1 MLRAVRFLQFYLLR
15 CWRAQPVAMLAVLLS
30 AAGLCVA
37 LSLSLAVE
45 RERGE
50 AQEELTAL
58 RHQRLAAARPQPSL
72 ATPTIAAPELLAFD
86 STEVVR
92 GFTTIVADA
101 GLPLEEVSYAL
112 EDVRE
117 QPYLRYRISLSVK
130 STYPQ
135 IRKAV
140 AALASAMPHV
150 ALDGIRC
157 SRESTAVAAL
167 GCELSFSAFFR
178 KPHG

>member
-1 MLRAVRFLQFYLLR
+1 
-15 CWRAQPVAMLAVLLS
+15 MLAVLL
-30 AAGLCVA
+30 AGAGLAVA
-37 LSLSLAVE
+37 LSMSLAVE
-45 RERGE
+45 RERGQ
-50 AQEELTAL
+50 AHEELTAL
-58 RHQRLAAARPQPSL
+58 RHQRLAATARPQPSL
-72 ATPTIAAPELLAFD
+72 ATPTTAIPELPEFD

-92 GFTTIVADA
+92 AFTSIVADA

-135 IRKAV
+135 TRQAV

>member
-1 MLRAVRFLQFYLLR
+1 MG
-15 CWRAQPVAMLAVLLS
+15 MLAVLLS

-37 LSLSLAVE
+37 LSMALVIE
-45 RERGE
+45 RERAE

-58 RHQRLAAARPQPSL
+58 RHQRLAPARPQPPL
-72 ATPTIAAPELLAFD
+72 AIPTTAVPELPEFD

-92 GFTTIVADA
+92 AFTSIVADA

-135 IRKAV
+135 TRKAV